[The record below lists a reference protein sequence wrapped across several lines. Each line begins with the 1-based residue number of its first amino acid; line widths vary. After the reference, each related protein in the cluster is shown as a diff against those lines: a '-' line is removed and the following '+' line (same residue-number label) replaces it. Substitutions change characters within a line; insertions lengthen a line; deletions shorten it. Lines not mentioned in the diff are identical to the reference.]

1 MNIDEIVKKSL
12 EGNVKS
18 QRQLFDKYSSMLL
31 GVCRR
36 YSRNQYQADDI
47 FQEAFINIF
56 NNLHQWSSDKGAFEP
71 WIYRITVNT
80 AIANIKKEA
89 KHMASD
95 IGEELNISSH
105 DVHLDDQL
113 SFQDLQKI
121 IDQLPVRQRLVFNLY
136 AIEGYT
142 HKDIAK
148 QLDINE
154 GTSKSQLAKA
164 RNNLKKLHNKANQI
178 NC

>member
-1 MNIDEIVKKSL
+1 MNIKEIVKKSL
-12 EGNVKS
+12 EGNAKS

-36 YSRNQYQADDI
+36 YSKNQYQADDI

-80 AIANIKKEA
+80 AIAIIKKEA

-95 IGEELNISSH
+95 VVEEVNISSH

-113 SFQDLQKI
+113 SFKDLQKI
-121 IDQLPVRQRLVFNLY
+121 IDQLPARQRLVFNLY
-136 AIEGYT
+136 AVDGYT

-178 NC
+178 VR